1 MAAYTQQ
8 GAAVQTG
15 GFGSV
20 APSVVNPND
29 AFDMLQKA
37 FKTGLLQSAEINNA
51 LNVIPAQQRGQIAAA
66 NDAVAGAEM
75 NAQLRPLQIERA
87 KLENKGLSIKIDDPL
102 GNKQATAQ
110 YFAREL
116 AKFGKESTGDFT
128 KDGELLTKLE
138 KEQQDEKIRNT
149 AMLAEL
155 GSIAEQLRKEQVPFD
170 INFDAPLRD
179 QLIAARKAQHDSTQS
194 IRVRKELEGLKKE
207 AHDLGIFDYPP
218 ETQPD
223 QLRALIQKRV
233 NEKAAVEAAQK
244 AAKPTESQSK
254 NTAFVAEME
263 SANQVID
270 GLEAE
275 GFAPSTR
282 GQTAQAVGS
291 SAPALRWLA
300 NKATPEKELAW
311 TAAKNKWI
319 EAVLRNRSGA
329 AISQSEYRNADLQY
343 FAQPGDTPGVVANKK
358 ALRQAA
364 FAAMRSTLPES
375 LIGKADSASGLTPAG
390 STAALPEP
398 EAQATPTTARPA
410 TEIPAPNV
418 KRGSYQGRPI
428 FYTEDAQGNQTITDA
443 KGNPID

>member
-20 APSVVNPND
+20 VPSAVNPND

-66 NDAVAGAEM
+66 NDAVAEAEM
-75 NAQLRPLQIERA
+75 NARLRPQIEPLKVEEAR
-87 KLENKGLSIKIDDPL
+87 LRNKWLSIKIDDPL
-102 GNKQATAQ
+102 GNKQATAR

-116 AKFGKESTGDFT
+116 AKFGKEATGDFA
-128 KDGELLTKLE
+128 KDGELLMKLE
-138 KEQQDEKIRNT
+138 KEQQDEKLRNT

-155 GSIAEQLRKEQVPFD
+155 GSITEQLRKEQVPFD
-170 INFDAPLRD
+170 INFDAPLQD
-179 QLIAARKAQHDSTQS
+179 QLIAARKAQHDSAQS
-194 IRVRKELEGLKKE
+194 IKVQKELEGLKKE
-207 AHDLGIFDYPP
+207 AQDLGIFNYPP
-218 ETQPD
+218 KVQPD
-223 QLRALIQKRV
+223 QLRAIIQTRV

-244 AAKPTESQSK
+244 GVKPTEAQNK

-263 SANQVID
+263 AANQVID

-343 FAQPGDTPGVVANKK
+343 FAQPGDTPEVVANKK

-375 LIGKADSASGLTPAG
+375 LIGKADSASGTTPPA
-390 STAALPEP
+390 TAASAP
-398 EAQATPTTARPA
+398 AAPTAPA
-410 TEIPAPNV
+410 ASAEIPAPNV
-418 KRGSYQGRPI
+418 KRGTYQGRPI

-443 KGNPID
+443 KGNAID

>member
-20 APSVVNPND
+20 APSAVNPND

-66 NDAVAGAEM
+66 NDAVAEAEM
-75 NAQLRPLQIERA
+75 NARLRPQIEPLKVEEAR
-87 KLENKGLSIKIDDPL
+87 LRNKELSIKIDDPL
-102 GNKQATAQ
+102 GLKQYA
-110 YFAREL
+110 
-116 AKFGKESTGDFT
+116 AK
-128 KDGELLTKLE
+128 ELLQIGQTPSGDVAKDMATLNKWTQDKQIKEKKLAALATLQTELVKNDIQHEINLDSDPDDEIAKARQALADGRAKKEAKEKAAKYREALE
-138 KEQQDEKIRNT
+138 KEALSLGISPTESVTLTD
-149 AMLAEL
+149 AEL
-155 GSIAEQLRKEQVPFD
+155 G
-170 INFDAPLRD
+170 
-179 QLIAARKAQHDSTQS
+179 AR
-194 IRVRKELEGLKKE
+194 I
-207 AHDLGIFDYPP
+207 
-218 ETQPD
+218 
-223 QLRALIQKRV
+223 
-233 NEKAAVEAAQK
+233 AQK
-244 AAKPTESQSK
+244 NAEAEAKKSAVKPTEAQNK

-263 SANQVID
+263 AANQVID

-343 FAQPGDTPGVVANKK
+343 FAQPGDTPEVVANKK

-375 LIGKADSASGLTPAG
+375 LIGKADSASGTTPPA
-390 STAALPEP
+390 TAAPAP
-398 EAQATPTTARPA
+398 ATPVTSPSAGP
-410 TEIPAPNV
+410 IPPPNV
-418 KRGSYQGRPI
+418 RTAVDRRTGQKHYVIPDPANPGKFI
-428 FYTEDAQGNQTITDA
+428 VTDA
-443 KGNPID
+443 SGNPLP